1 MKQNDSDDIDQ
12 QTGRQSE
19 PQDGA
24 SSDTFVGRLLARI
37 GLRQSASIRGDIEEA
52 LAEAGTTDDFSPR
65 EREMLKNV
73 LGLRAQRVYDV
84 MVPRAD
90 IVSVPIDTGLGDLL
104 RIFRTAGHS
113 RLPAYSETLDDP
125 RGMIHIRDFIDFIA
139 ARAEKVPG
147 GRRKKIPVGV
157 PDLGKVDLT
166 MPLSAAKIL
175 RPVLFVPPSMPAL
188 DLLVKMQT
196 TRTHM
201 ALVIDEYGGTDGLVS
216 IEDLVEIVVGNIED
230 EHDLDETPMIMPM
243 ADGSFV
249 IDARANLEDVSKV
262 INIELMNEDIAE
274 DVETIGG
281 LVGALAGRVPIRGEI
296 ISNHDMLEFEIL
308 DADPRRLKRVRVHKR
323 VVVIDGEAVIKRVKS
338 GEKTAIAEE
347 PATDVSDGPSPDQS

>member
-1 MKQNDSDDIDQ
+1 MNDEHPNPP
-12 QTGRQSE
+12 SE
-19 PQDGA
+19 ARAERTSLMMRIRALFGMNEA
-24 SSDTFVGRLLARI
+24 SVREDLEEVLDES
-37 GLRQSASIRGDIEEA
+37 SAD
-52 LAEAGTTDDFSPR
+52 AELSAH
-65 EREMLKNV
+65 ERTMLKNV
-73 LGLRAQRVYDV
+73 LNLHDVRVNDI
-84 MVPRAD
+84 MIPRAD
-90 IVSVPIDTGLGDLL
+90 IIGASIGANLGEILA
-104 RIFRTAGHS
+104 IFRAAEHS
-113 RLPAYSETLDDP
+113 RLPVYGETLDDP

-308 DADPRRLKRVRVHKR
+308 DADPRRLKRVRVH
-323 VVVIDGEAVIKRVKS
+323 
-338 GEKTAIAEE
+338 
-347 PATDVSDGPSPDQS
+347 